1 MENLRAMKDAFAD
14 PKQGALTFQELLAR
28 IGLPSTGAASKSA
41 RVTREHFTA
50 AVKAYCG
57 NDRYT

>member
-1 MENLRAMKDAFAD
+1 MKDAFAD

-28 IGLPSTGAASKSA
+28 MGLPRTGAAGTSA